1 MEYDMKK
8 SGMCI
13 QQLRIRRGYTQEEFA
28 KTLNIDRSYLSRIES
43 GKKGCSVDLLI
54 QLSELLNVSI
64 DYLVMGK
71 VRRPLVEAVG
81 REQLK
86 IDIESL
92 ISHLEA
98 FQSNL

>member
-1 MEYDMKK
+1 MHYDMKK

-64 DYLVMGK
+64 DYLVMGR
-71 VRRPLVEAVG
+71 VRRSLVEAAG